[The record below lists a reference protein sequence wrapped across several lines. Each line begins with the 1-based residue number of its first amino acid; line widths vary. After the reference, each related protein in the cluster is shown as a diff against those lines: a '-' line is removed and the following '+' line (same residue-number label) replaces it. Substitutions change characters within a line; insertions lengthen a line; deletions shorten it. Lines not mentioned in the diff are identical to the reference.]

1 MSGMNIS
8 ILGLNIMGN
17 NLFVHLKM
25 DATKMR
31 NYGDE

>member
-17 NLFVHLKM
+17 NLCVHLKM

-31 NYGDE
+31 VK